1 MALSILTF
9 AEKRNMKIAIVG
21 SRTFEDYDAMCAFI
35 KEKLASMEYT
45 TIEAVVSG
53 GARGAD
59 TLAERYAQEMGL
71 QMIVFPAEWKKYGRR
86 AGFIRNVDIIRECDV
101 CFAFWDGE
109 SHGTQHDIELCEQ
122 MNKQCFIYK
131 F

>member
-1 MALSILTF
+1 
-9 AEKRNMKIAIVG
+9 MKIAIVG
-21 SRTFEDYDAMCAFI
+21 SRTFKDYNAMHAFI
-35 KEKLASMEYT
+35 EEMLATMESS

-59 TLAERYAQEMGL
+59 SLAERYAQERGL
-71 QMIVFPAEWKKYGRR
+71 QMIVVPTEWKKYGRR
-86 AGFIRNVDIIRECDV
+86 AGFIRNVDIFRECDV

-109 SHGTQHDIELCEQ
+109 SHGTQQDIELCER
-122 MNKQCFIYK
+122 MNKQCFIYR

>member
-1 MALSILTF
+1 
-9 AEKRNMKIAIVG
+9 MKIAIVG
-21 SRTFEDYDAMCAFI
+21 SRTFKDYNAMHAFI
-35 KEKLASMEYT
+35 EEMLATMESSI
-45 TIEAVVSG
+45 IEAVVWG
-53 GARGAD
+53 VARGAD
-59 TLAERYAQEMGL
+59 SLAERYAQERGL
-71 QMIVFPAEWKKYGRR
+71 PMIVFPAVWKKYGRR

-122 MNKQCFIYK
+122 MNKQCFIYR